1 MISRYTQLPLLVP
14 FGQTGPN
21 LIYVMRHIVGPKT
34 QSYYTLDGFGNRT
47 LYKQMVNIFKEFT
60 KITRG
65 VPSPLPLYHIVFG

>member
-14 FGQTGPN
+14 FGQTEPN
-21 LIYVMRHIVGPKT
+21 LIYVMRLIVGPKT
-34 QSYYTLDGFGNRT
+34 QSYHTLDGFGSRT